1 MDQLTPSSP
10 GWSEW
15 LGQLS
20 GPEYISALKEAGL
33 WKKRPPDI
41 PPPLS
46 YEPSE
51 MRDLNAPLEW
61 WEDAGPVPD
70 RLTIWDPQN
79 ANHSP
84 FPSGFKIPKIDAIT
98 NARVKRYLAKDV
110 LQVANDDIFPTGDYE
125 ISFRKDKKKRTYD
138 VPSKG
143 QAEDPARSLEESKRR
158 AKSKVRDIALCNR
171 FEYMFTWTLDGSLI
185 DRYDNDEVYR
195 KVRDFLSNA
204 TRRKNFRYVCIPEYH
219 KQKAGEEKPAIHLH
233 GLCILG
239 DVKIAPSLRKD
250 GLQRR
255 DNAGR
260 PIFNMTDWKW
270 GFSTCVPLDENYER
284 TVNYVTKYITKCDKK
299 IFGKWYLS
307 SRTIKKAPDI
317 IPVERIDFESF
328 RDQEK
333 IDRKEQMETNIYFDV
348 KIVSEEYEHGI
359 CSAE

>member
-1 MDQLTPSSP
+1 M
-10 GWSEW
+10 
-15 LGQLS
+15 
-20 GPEYISALKEAGL
+20 
-33 WKKRPPDI
+33 
-41 PPPLS
+41 
-46 YEPSE
+46 
-51 MRDLNAPLEW
+51 
-61 WEDAGPVPD
+61 
-70 RLTIWDPQN
+70 
-79 ANHSP
+79 
-84 FPSGFKIPKIDAIT
+84 
-98 NARVKRYLAKDV
+98 
-110 LQVANDDIFPTGDYE
+110 ANDDIFPTGDYE

-171 FEYMFTWTLDGSLI
+171 FEYMFTWTLDGDLI
-185 DRYDNDEVYR
+185 NRYDNDEVYR

-219 KQKAGEEKPAIHLH
+219 KRKAGEEKPAIHLH

-255 DNAGR
+255 DKAGR
-260 PIFNMTDWKW
+260 LIYNMTDWKW

-284 TVNYVTKYITKCDKK
+284 TVNYVTKYITKCDEK

-307 SRTIKKAPDI
+307 SRSIKKAPDI

-333 IDRKEQMETNIYFDV
+333 IDRKEQMETNIFFDV

-359 CSAE
+359 CGAE